1 MREALEP
8 LGFPP
13 INNRRKADKYTVAVL
28 NAMGSVI
35 ESQAQTRRQSSRRQ
49 HQAPRSPEL
58 EELMKEAQLFREY
71 EKNESRQTLAA
82 WYNVR
87 YQIGRLQ
94 QRVSTE
100 RYRQTMTDNAA
111 KPRNTGNGDF
121 RQSARRSQPRKPPI
135 VPPLEVDG
143 RRVTRPEEQAECFVR
158 SIWPDAHP
166 VKKGQPQ

>member
-1 MREALEP
+1 
-8 LGFPP
+8 
-13 INNRRKADKYTVAVL
+13 
-28 NAMGSVI
+28 MGSVI

-49 HQAPRSPEL
+49 HQAPRFPEL
-58 EELMKEAQLFREY
+58 EKLMEKEAQLFREY
-71 EKNESRQTLAA
+71 EENESQQTLAA

-87 YQIGRLQ
+87 HQIGRLQ

-111 KPRNTGNGDF
+111 KPKSTVHRDF

-143 RRVTRPEEQAECFVR
+143 RRVTRPEERAECFVR
-158 SIWPDAHP
+158 NIWPDAHL
-166 VKKGQPQ
+166 VKEGQPR